1 MYSRTTNFLVTSL
14 LSITAVVCVVV
25 LPGLPVS
32 RASVGGASMTS
43 GSAGQKLSRR
53 GIDGARREALQRLYE
68 QLKAGDPFSEEEE
81 RILNEFAEGVVVSD
95 LEADVAISRALYNY
109 YIAGIELTKQQEE
122 LLNNYHQ
129 FVSRRSVD
137 VADLKHQLLNRRLA
151 AEISAPPR
159 NTPLVAPANDLCS
172 GAEVIPGAGPFPYL
186 TAVTADITDATTTGD
201 PPIPSCVTPPT
212 VSRSMWYTFTPAV
225 TADYIISSCADA
237 PTATTVDDTVMGIY
251 TSSGGCAGP
260 FTELPTAGATD
271 GCDDDSCPTE
281 AFQAVIETRL
291 NAGAQ
296 YFILVWEFGTSPP
309 TSGNT
314 AVQLRVSRFVVPAND
329 VCLGATALALNTP
342 VNGTTAS
349 AGADYSLSGATCFV
363 GPGNT
368 SSTAAGRDVVYS
380 FTAPTAGNYSFKVTG
395 YDETKNLVLYYSTSC
410 PAPGTL
416 SCSVAGPVLAAA
428 NRLGVGTSEE
438 LFCVALSAAQQIFVF
453 VDEDAITEG
462 STFTIEATRCTLE
475 TEPNDTPATATAIA
489 TGIQGSI
496 SSLSDVDYYS
506 IGTPAPGSR
515 VFALVDGI
523 SAVTNDFD
531 LRVTTTT
538 DTLEFDDSNSD
549 FPFGSLSACIAGTP
563 TTGTPTFLQ
572 VKQSTAASEPYRLYS
587 AVQPPIAT
595 ATAEVEPNNSLA
607 TATSAPNNYFTGS
620 LPGPAPSTDEDFFS
634 FTAAAGT
641 LVFVGLDGDPLRDN
655 TPINAKLDLLDSNG
669 VALISVNDFGSTS
682 STTSGA
688 GNLNSTTPSSPAEG
702 LVFRIRATGTYYVK
716 VSIGTVSTAGSGA
729 GDYLLSIVKSQ
740 AGQGTETIGL
750 YDPASSTFFL
760 RNSNSS
766 APADLVFGYGPAGAG
781 WKPIAGD
788 WNGDG
793 TDTVGLYNPAT
804 GFFFLRNAN
813 STANA
818 DLVFSYGPG
827 GAGWIPLAGDWN
839 GDGVDTVGLYD
850 PATGIFFLR
859 NSNSSGPADIVFSYG
874 PAGAGWIPIVGDWNG
889 DGVDTIGL
897 YNPATSTFFLR
908 NSNSS
913 APADIVFTY
922 GPAGAGWIPIIGD
935 WNADGTDTIG
945 LYNPASSTFFLR
957 NANSSANADLVF
969 SYGPGGAGWIPIAA
983 DWDGL

>member
-1 MYSRTTNFLVTSL
+1 MYSLTTNFLVTSL
-14 LSITAVVCVVV
+14 FSITAVVCVVV

-32 RASVGGASMTS
+32 RASAGGASMTS
-43 GSAGQKLSRR
+43 GSAGQKLSRHA
-53 GIDGARREALQRLYE
+53 INGARREALQKLYE
-68 QLKAGDPFSEEEE
+68 ELKTGDPFSKEEE
-81 RILNEFAEGVVVSD
+81 RILSEFASGVVVSD
-95 LEADVAISRALYNY
+95 LEADVVISRALYNY
-109 YIAGIELTKQQEE
+109 YVAGIELTKEQEE
-122 LLNNYHQ
+122 LLNNYQQ

-137 VADLKHQLLNRRLA
+137 VADLKHQLLNRRIA
-151 AEISAPPR
+151 AEIGASPR
-159 NTPLVAPANDLCS
+159 YTPLVAPANDLCS

-186 TAVTADITDATTTGD
+186 TAVTADITDATITGD
-201 PPIPSCVTPPT
+201 PPVPSCQAS
-212 VSRSMWYTFTPAV
+212 VSRSIWYSFTPTV
-225 TADYIISSCADA
+225 TSDYIISSCADA
-237 PTATTVDDTVMGIY
+237 PTATTVDDTVMAIY

-271 GCDDDSCPTE
+271 GCDDDSCLTE

-291 NAGAQ
+291 NAGTQ
-296 YFILVWEFGTSPP
+296 YYLVVWEFGTSAP

-314 AVQLRVSRFVVPAND
+314 AIQLRVSRFGIPSND
-329 VCLGATALALNTP
+329 VCSGATVLALNTP
-342 VNGTTAS
+342 INGTTAN
-349 AGADYSLSGATCFV
+349 AGADYSLSGTACFA
-363 GPGNT
+363 GSGNT
-368 SSTAAGRDVVYS
+368 ASTAAGRDVVYS
-380 FTAPTAGNYSFKVTG
+380 FTAPTTGNYSFKVTG
-395 YDETKNLVLYYSTSC
+395 YDVTKNLVLYYSTSC

-416 SCSVAGPVLAAA
+416 SCSALGPVLAAA
-428 NRLGVGTSEE
+428 NRKTTGTSEE
-438 LFCVALSAAQQIFVF
+438 VFCVALNPAQEIFVF
-453 VDEDAITEG
+453 VDEDTITDG
-462 STFTIEATRCTLE
+462 STFTIEASRCTLE
-475 TEPNDTPATATAIA
+475 TEPNDTPATASAVVL
-489 TGIQGSI
+489 GIEGSI
-496 SSLSDVDYYS
+496 SSSTDVDYYS
-506 IGTPAPGSR
+506 IGTPAAGSR
-515 VFALVDGI
+515 VFALVDGV
-523 SAVTNDFD
+523 SAVTTDFD

-538 DTLEFDDSNSD
+538 DTLEFDDFNSD
-549 FPFGSLSACIAGTP
+549 VLFGSLSACIGGTP
-563 TTGTPTFLQ
+563 TTGTQTFLQ
-572 VKQSTAASEPYRLYS
+572 VTQHSSLASEPYKLYS

-620 LPGPAPSTDEDFFS
+620 LPGPAPSTDEDFFA
-634 FTAAAGT
+634 FTATAGT
-641 LVFVGLDGDPLRDN
+641 LVFVGLDGDPLRNN
-655 TPINAKLDLLDSNG
+655 TPINAELDLLDSNG
-669 VALISVNDFGSTS
+669 VTLISVNDPGSTS
-682 STTSGA
+682 STSSGA

-702 LVFRIRATGTYYVK
+702 LVFRIRASGTYYVR

-740 AGQGTETIGL
+740 VGEGTETIGL
-750 YDPASSTFFL
+750 YDPSSSAFFL

-766 APADLVFGYGPAGAG
+766 APADLVFSYGPAGAG

-793 TDTVGLYNPAT
+793 TDTIGLYNPTT
-804 GFFFLRNAN
+804 GFFFLRNSN
-813 STANA
+813 SSAPA

-839 GDGVDTVGLYD
+839 GDGVDTIGMYD
-850 PATGIFFLR
+850 PTTSIFFLR

-913 APADIVFTY
+913 APADLVFTY

-945 LYNPASSTFFLR
+945 LYNPATSVFFLR
-957 NANSSANADLVF
+957 NANSSAPADLVF
-969 SYGPGGAGWIPIAA
+969 SYGPGAAGWIPIAA